1 MILVTGG
8 TGLVGSHLLYHLAL
22 ENDAIRA
29 IYRTEN
35 SLEKVKKVFSYY
47 TDDVDHLFSKID
59 WILADI
65 TDVPSLEKAFK
76 NVTYVYHCAAVVSF
90 DSREYRMMRQVN
102 IDGTAN
108 VVNLSIDKKIQ
119 KLCFISSIAAVGDSI
134 HNHIV
139 TEENE
144 WNIDGNNSGYSI
156 TKYGAE
162 MEVWR
167 ASQEGVDV
175 VIVNPGVILGPGFW
189 NVNTGTMF
197 SKVYKGFRYY
207 TEGITGFVGV
217 NDVAKVMLLLM
228 KSDVKNER
236 YILVSENISF
246 REVFSSI
253 AKGFD
258 KKTPTIKISK
268 LVTSIAWRLD
278 FVLSKLTRKT
288 QQLTK
293 EASKSLHGKT
303 YYSSDKLL
311 ASTKFKFE
319 SMADVI
325 KNVCKCYLVK

>member
-189 NVNTGTMF
+189 DINTGTMF

-217 NDVAKVMLLLM
+217 NDVAKVMLLLI

-278 FVLSKLTRKT
+278 FVLSKLTGKT

-293 EASKSLHGKT
+293 EASKSLHKKT
-303 YYSSDKLL
+303 YYSSDKLTS
-311 ASTKFKFE
+311 STKFRFE
-319 SMADVI
+319 PIVDVI
-325 KNVCKCYLVK
+325 RIVCKCYVSK

>member
-65 TDVPSLEKAFK
+65 TNVPSLEKAFT
-76 NVTYVYHCAAVVSF
+76 NVTYVYHCAAIVSF

-108 VVNLSIDKKIQ
+108 VVNLSI
-119 KLCFISSIAAVGDSI
+119 AAVGDSI
-134 HNHIV
+134 HNTTVI
-139 TEENE
+139 EENE

-228 KSDVKNER
+228 KSNIKNER
-236 YILVSENISF
+236 YILVSENVSF
-246 REVFSSI
+246 RAVFDLI

-258 KKTPTIKISK
+258 KNSPTIKISK